1 MYFYVVL
8 CYNQKYIYEAIA
20 FISVSTCRNGESFM
34 PNHKKKKSRPN
45 KSYVVVKEGSSTK
58 RPAPPGRAERE
69 SQDNENPPENLDDT
83 DREE

>member
-1 MYFYVVL
+1 
-8 CYNQKYIYEAIA
+8 
-20 FISVSTCRNGESFM
+20 M

-69 SQDNENPPENLDDT
+69 PQDNENPPENLDDT